1 MAKAV
6 ESLPDRAR
14 LHLCLHN
21 SILGKIKC
29 LKDLEVHLAA
39 LKHDLK
45 HIQVKF
51 EQEEETPNDKPEA
64 KENDSRREHIC
75 LYLSS

>member
-1 MAKAV
+1 M
-6 ESLPDRAR
+6 

-21 SILGKIKC
+21 SILGEMARV
-29 LKDLEVHLAA
+29 KDLEVHLAA
-39 LKHDLK
+39 LKHDLE

-64 KENDSRREHIC
+64 KEN
-75 LYLSS
+75 